1 MEKLSRIGMDTSKR
15 VFQLHG
21 VDEGERT
28 ILKKQLRRGQVVPY
42 FSKLAPTIVAI
53 EACGS
58 AHYWARTLGA
68 LGHAVRL
75 IAPQHVKPY
84 VPRGKNDAADAA
96 GLCEAMSRP
105 RMTFVAAKS
114 PEEQAALM
122 LSGMRDRLIKTRTQ
136 VSNAIRGYAAEFGL
150 IAPKGLDKIEPLL
163 MRARADDSLPAL
175 ARQLF
180 ALQGREYA
188 RLQGEIRDIETM
200 LMSWHRGN
208 QDSRNLAEVPG
219 IGPVGAT
226 RMAMKKADALACKSA
241 RYYAAW
247 LGLTPKDHSTAGKQR
262 LGGIT
267 RAGDPA
273 LRSMLVTGAMA
284 VIRQAECNPAKAS
297 PWLLALLK
305 RKPKKLVAVALAN
318 KNARIAWKLMRAG
331 DRYNPNHAVPATIA
345 SAA

>member
-1 MEKLSRIGMDTSKR
+1 MEKLIRIGIDTSKS

-21 VDEGERT
+21 VDVREQPM
-28 ILKKQLRRGQVVPY
+28 LKKKLRRSQVVPF
-42 FSKLAPTIVAI
+42 FSKLAPTLIAI

-58 AHYWARTLGA
+58 SHYWARALAG
-68 LGHAVRL
+68 LGHEVRL
-75 IAPQHVKPY
+75 IAPQRVKPY

-96 GLCEAMSRP
+96 GLCEAVSRP
-105 RMTFVAAKS
+105 SMKFVAAKA

-122 LSGMRDRLIKTRTQ
+122 LAGMRDRLIKTRTQ

-163 MRARADDSLPAL
+163 IRATTDESLPEL
-175 ARQLF
+175 ARRLF
-180 ALQGREYA
+180 ALHGQEYT
-188 RLQGEIRDIETM
+188 RLQGEIREVETM
-200 LMSWHRGN
+200 LMSWHRNN

-219 IGPVGAT
+219 IGPIGGA
-226 RMAMKKADALACKSA
+226 RMAMKKADAAACQSA
-241 RYYAAW
+241 RYYAASI
-247 LGLTPKDHSTAGKQR
+247 GLTPKDHSTAGKLR

-267 RAGDPA
+267 RAGDPV

-284 VIRQAECNPAKAS
+284 VIRQAERNPAKAS

-318 KNARIAWKLMRAG
+318 KNARIAWKLMRTG
-331 DRYNPNHAVPATIA
+331 ERYNPNHTALAVAN
-345 SAA
+345 AA